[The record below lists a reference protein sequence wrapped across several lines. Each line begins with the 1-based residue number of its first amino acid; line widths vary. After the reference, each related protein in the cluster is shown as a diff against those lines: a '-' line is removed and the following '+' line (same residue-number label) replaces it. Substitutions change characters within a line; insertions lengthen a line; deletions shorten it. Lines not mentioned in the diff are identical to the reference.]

1 MVVGVGGHEGIS
13 KRGLRMKIRFFAVV
27 ACCGMLGGGAFAA
40 GGTPGGISDISSIQT
55 SKKLPKGGLKDR
67 QIGAATDQTPSGK
80 GTQLPTSLCDFV
92 GFQQMESVNNAYA
105 GGSGSAGTVRSNIGV
120 SYSGASVLNT
130 WNGTGAPS
138 AGVLYNGTN
147 GIITLSDTTNGSGWR
162 QIDLSACNS
171 VTLTVQTFSA
181 TNAGGTAL
189 QSFTIPANIAAAPFS
204 TWTARQF
211 TFAQMAKSV
220 RISGTTDRWGVDNIA
235 LTGGCP
241 APTSSSDDCNG
252 NGLSDACE
260 IAMGLVAD
268 CNANGKPDSC
278 DIAGAA
284 PAQGAV
290 QWRVA
295 DGGNGHWYK
304 RVEATDITWQAA
316 RQACEA
322 LQGHLATVNSSA
334 EQNWLFAQFVNG
346 QATCSPA
353 SWATPRAVWI
363 GLYQDTASPSYSEP
377 AGGWRW
383 VTNEPFTFANWSPGE
398 PNNVDFP
405 ANYAGMYGNGAW
417 DDTPN
422 DAGIYCHAGYLIEW
436 DTTGSLADCNANG
449 IPDSCEIANGSAA
462 DCNRNGIPD
471 ACDIAGGIADCNG
484 NGQLDS
490 CELANGTAID
500 QNGNGIPDACDPTP
514 SLTLTANAAACNAV
528 GSSVQVDAR
537 LSGVLNLVVAG
548 QLVIDWDP
556 SKLQLLSAG
565 AGDAPYNNLYTVN
578 QSAGQA
584 VILVSAAPGGSGT
597 TAASVIVSRLQFQV
611 LGGSCDGSGT
621 AVTFGTYAGLSTT
634 FTNGQGSS
642 LNPSLIGSTGFVV
655 DDGAPVISDVPANQ
669 YAQAQAG
676 EGGFAILS
684 IGTPTVT
691 DACAPGLT
699 ATGTRSDGRALN
711 AAWPSGTTTVTWSAT
726 DPCGNVSLA
735 YTTVTVD
742 PTNTM
747 DFQVAWSGTGFSGS
761 MSRSLSL
768 TMFGGLGTQSRTA
781 MANASNGNAAFSV
794 TDLPVDTYTCATIED
809 SARTLRRR
817 VSVSDAGVNWSATGA
832 LISGDIIN
840 DEVIDVLDWGAYV
853 VRNAN
858 ADLNGDGE
866 INTTDGD
873 LILANFGLRGD
884 SVCGGSFTEPPAPRT
899 EISVSDL
906 VAMGLPELAGADLN
920 GDGWVDGR
928 DMDMFQ
934 N

>member
-278 DIAGAA
+278 DIAGVA
-284 PAQGAV
+284 PAAGAV

-528 GSSVQVDAR
+528 GSTVQVDAR

-548 QLVIDWDP
+548 QLVLDWNP

-794 TDLPVDTYTCATIED
+794 TDLPVETYTCATIED

>member
-1 MVVGVGGHEGIS
+1 
-13 KRGLRMKIRFFAVV
+13 
-27 ACCGMLGGGAFAA
+27 
-40 GGTPGGISDISSIQT
+40 
-55 SKKLPKGGLKDR
+55 
-67 QIGAATDQTPSGK
+67 
-80 GTQLPTSLCDFV
+80 
-92 GFQQMESVNNAYA
+92 
-105 GGSGSAGTVRSNIGV
+105 
-120 SYSGASVLNT
+120 
-130 WNGTGAPS
+130 
-138 AGVLYNGTN
+138 
-147 GIITLSDTTNGSGWR
+147 
-162 QIDLSACNS
+162 
-171 VTLTVQTFSA
+171 
-181 TNAGGTAL
+181 
-189 QSFTIPANIAAAPFS
+189 
-204 TWTARQF
+204 
-211 TFAQMAKSV
+211 
-220 RISGTTDRWGVDNIA
+220 
-235 LTGGCP
+235 
-241 APTSSSDDCNG
+241 
-252 NGLSDACE
+252 
-260 IAMGLVAD
+260 
-268 CNANGKPDSC
+268 
-278 DIAGAA
+278 
-284 PAQGAV
+284 
-290 QWRVA
+290 
-295 DGGNGHWYK
+295 
-304 RVEATDITWQAA
+304 
-316 RQACEA
+316 
-322 LQGHLATVNSSA
+322 
-334 EQNWLFAQFVNG
+334 
-346 QATCSPA
+346 
-353 SWATPRAVWI
+353 
-363 GLYQDTASPSYSEP
+363 
-377 AGGWRW
+377 
-383 VTNEPFTFANWSPGE
+383 
-398 PNNVDFP
+398 
-405 ANYAGMYGNGAW
+405 
-417 DDTPN
+417 
-422 DAGIYCHAGYLIEW
+422 
-436 DTTGSLADCNANG
+436 
-449 IPDSCEIANGSAA
+449 
-462 DCNRNGIPD
+462 
-471 ACDIAGGIADCNG
+471 
-484 NGQLDS
+484 
-490 CELANGTAID
+490 
-500 QNGNGIPDACDPTP
+500 
-514 SLTLTANAAACNAV
+514 V

>member
-1 MVVGVGGHEGIS
+1 MWRWE
-13 KRGLRMKIRFFAVV
+13 
-27 ACCGMLGGGAFAA
+27 
-40 GGTPGGISDISSIQT
+40 
-55 SKKLPKGGLKDR
+55 GGLGWNDT
-67 QIGAATDQTPSGK
+67 I
-80 GTQLPTSLCDFV
+80 LC
-92 GFQQMESVNNAYA
+92 
-105 GGSGSAGTVRSNIGV
+105 
-120 SYSGASVLNT
+120 
-130 WNGTGAPS
+130 
-138 AGVLYNGTN
+138 
-147 GIITLSDTTNGSGWR
+147 
-162 QIDLSACNS
+162 
-171 VTLTVQTFSA
+171 
-181 TNAGGTAL
+181 
-189 QSFTIPANIAAAPFS
+189 
-204 TWTARQF
+204 
-211 TFAQMAKSV
+211 
-220 RISGTTDRWGVDNIA
+220 
-235 LTGGCP
+235 
-241 APTSSSDDCNG
+241 
-252 NGLSDACE
+252 
-260 IAMGLVAD
+260 
-268 CNANGKPDSC
+268 
-278 DIAGAA
+278 
-284 PAQGAV
+284 
-290 QWRVA
+290 A
-295 DGGNGHWYK
+295 DGH
-304 RVEATDITWQAA
+304 
-316 RQACEA
+316 
-322 LQGHLATVNSSA
+322 
-334 EQNWLFAQFVNG
+334 
-346 QATCSPA
+346 
-353 SWATPRAVWI
+353 
-363 GLYQDTASPSYSEP
+363 YS
-377 AGGWRW
+377 
-383 VTNEPFTFANWSPGE
+383 
-398 PNNVDFP
+398 
-405 ANYAGMYGNGAW
+405 
-417 DDTPN
+417 
-422 DAGIYCHAGYLIEW
+422 YLIEW
-436 DTTGSLADCNANG
+436 ETTGSSSDCNANG
-449 IPDSCEIANGSAA
+449 IPDSCEIANGSAT

-471 ACDIAGGIADCNG
+471 ACDIAGGMADCNG

-500 QNGNGIPDACDPTP
+500 QNGNGIPDSCDPTP

-528 GSSVQVDAR
+528 GSTVQVDAR

-548 QLVIDWDP
+548 QLVLDWNP

-584 VILVSAAPGGSGT
+584 VILVSAASGGSGT
-597 TAASVIVSRLQFQV
+597 SAASVIVSRLQFKV

-655 DDGAPVISDVPANQ
+655 DDGAPVISNVPSNQ

-699 ATGTRSDGRALN
+699 ATGTRSDGRTLN

-726 DPCGNVSLA
+726 DPCGNVSKA
-735 YTTVTVD
+735 YTTVTVN

-747 DFQVAWSGTGFSGS
+747 DFKVAWSGTGFSGS

-781 MANASNGNAAFSV
+781 TANASNGNAAFSV
-794 TDLPVDTYTCATIED
+794 SDLPVDNYTCATIED

-832 LISGDIIN
+832 LVSGDLIN

-858 ADLNGDGE
+858 ADLNGDGV
-866 INTTDGD
+866 INTTDGN

-906 VAMGLPELAGADLN
+906 VAMGLSELAGADLN

>member
-1 MVVGVGGHEGIS
+1 
-13 KRGLRMKIRFFAVV
+13 
-27 ACCGMLGGGAFAA
+27 
-40 GGTPGGISDISSIQT
+40 
-55 SKKLPKGGLKDR
+55 
-67 QIGAATDQTPSGK
+67 
-80 GTQLPTSLCDFV
+80 
-92 GFQQMESVNNAYA
+92 ESVNNAYA

-171 VTLTVQTFSA
+171 VTLTVETFSA
-181 TNAGGTAL
+181 TNAAGTAL
-189 QSFTIPANIAAAPFS
+189 QTFTIPANIAAAPFS
-204 TWTARQF
+204 TWTPRQF

-235 LTGGCP
+235 LTSGCP

-278 DIAGAA
+278 DIAGT
-284 PAQGAV
+284 PPVPGAV

-295 DGGNGHWYK
+295 DGGNDHWYAVIVK
-304 RVEATDITWQAA
+304 QKQCWTAMRDDAAALGGYLASITSPDENSWIFNTLNIPGTSDYWASSFDGPVFGAYRASESEPWTWLSGEPWGWSNWAYGSGSGPHGVQMMRSGGWDDLGANCGNMAQGSVAMIVEW
-316 RQACEA
+316 
-322 LQGHLATVNSSA
+322 SSA
-334 EQNWLFAQFVNG
+334 
-346 QATCSPA
+346 
-353 SWATPRAVWI
+353 
-363 GLYQDTASPSYSEP
+363 
-377 AGGWRW
+377 
-383 VTNEPFTFANWSPGE
+383 
-398 PNNVDFP
+398 
-405 ANYAGMYGNGAW
+405 
-417 DDTPN
+417 
-422 DAGIYCHAGYLIEW
+422 
-436 DTTGSLADCNANG
+436 GSSDCNANG

-471 ACDIAGGIADCNG
+471 ACDIAGGMADCNG

-528 GSSVQVDAR
+528 GSTVQVDAR

-548 QLVIDWDP
+548 QLVLDWDP

-565 AGDAPYNNLYTVN
+565 AGDAPYSNLYTVN

-584 VILVSAAPGGSGT
+584 VILVSAASGGSGT
-597 TAASVIVSRLQFQV
+597 SAASVIVSRLQFQV

-794 TDLPVDTYTCATIED
+794 TDLPVETYTCATIED

-832 LISGDIIN
+832 LVSGDLIN

-906 VAMGLPELAGADLN
+906 IAMGLSELAGADLN

>member
-1 MVVGVGGHEGIS
+1 MVVGVCGHEGIS
-13 KRGLRMKIRFFAVV
+13 KRGHSMKIRFFAVV

-40 GGTPGGISDISSIQT
+40 GGTPGGISDISTIQT
-55 SKKLPKGGLKDR
+55 SKKLPKGGLQDR
-67 QIGAATDQTPSGK
+67 QIGAATDQTPSTK
-80 GTQLPTSLCDFV
+80 GTQLPTLLCDFV
-92 GFQQMESVNNAYA
+92 GFQQSESVNNAYA
-105 GGSGSAGTVRSNIGV
+105 GGSGSAGTVRSNIGI
-120 SYSGASVLNT
+120 SYSGATVLNT

-138 AGVLYNGTN
+138 AGVLYNSTN

-162 QIDLSACNS
+162 QIDLYACNS

-181 TNAGGTAL
+181 TNAGGTVL
-189 QSFTIPANIAAAPFS
+189 QTFTIPANISGAPFS
-204 TWTARQF
+204 TWTPRQF

-220 RISGTTDRWGVDNIA
+220 RISGTADKWGLDNVA

-278 DIAGAA
+278 DLMPTYVTRTANFNSGSGNPYAYTENGITFTSG
-284 PAQGAV
+284 QNHV
-290 QWRVA
+290 HL
-295 DGGNGHWYK
+295 GNGVILNHSQCCTTPITITAAEPNFTLK
-304 RVEATDITWQAA
+304 SLVVTAISGASTRRLVGSNGAIVSIGATGTLNFGSTFSNVAWV
-316 RQACEA
+316 RWEE
-322 LQGHLATVNSSA
+322 GNSSA
-334 EQNWLFAQFVNG
+334 S
-346 QATCSPA
+346 SPYT
-353 SWATPRAVWI
+353 SSSFDAVEI
-363 GLYQDTASPSYSEP
+363 SSALSP
-377 AGGWRW
+377 
-383 VTNEPFTFANWSPGE
+383 
-398 PNNVDFP
+398 
-405 ANYAGMYGNGAW
+405 
-417 DDTPN
+417 
-422 DAGIYCHAGYLIEW
+422 
-436 DTTGSLADCNANG
+436 LAKDCNANG
-449 IPDSCEIANGSAA
+449 IPDSCEIANGSAT

-471 ACDIAGGIADCNG
+471 ACDISGGMADCNG

-500 QNGNGIPDACDPTP
+500 QNGNGIPDSCDPTP

-528 GSSVQVDAR
+528 GSTVQVDAR

-548 QLVIDWDP
+548 QLVLDWNP
-556 SKLQLLSAG
+556 SKLQLVSAG

-655 DDGAPVISDVPANQ
+655 DDGAPVISNVPANQ

-735 YTTVTVD
+735 YTTVTVN

-768 TMFGGLGTQSRTA
+768 SMFGGLGTQTRTA
-781 MANASNGNAAFSV
+781 TANASNGNATFSV
-794 TDLPVDTYTCATIED
+794 TDLPVDNYTCATIED

-858 ADLNGDGE
+858 ADLNG
-866 INTTDGD
+866 T
-873 LILANFGLRGD
+873 A
-884 SVCGGSFTEPPAPRT
+884 
-899 EISVSDL
+899 
-906 VAMGLPELAGADLN
+906 
-920 GDGWVDGR
+920 
-928 DMDMFQ
+928 
-934 N
+934 

>member
-1 MVVGVGGHEGIS
+1 MMRSGGWDDLGANCGNMAQGS
-13 KRGLRMKIRFFAVV
+13 V
-27 ACCGMLGGGAFAA
+27 AM
-40 GGTPGGISDISSIQT
+40 IVEWSS
-55 SKKLPKGGLKDR
+55 
-67 QIGAATDQTPSGK
+67 A
-80 GTQLPTSLCDFV
+80 
-92 GFQQMESVNNAYA
+92 
-105 GGSGSAGTVRSNIGV
+105 
-120 SYSGASVLNT
+120 
-130 WNGTGAPS
+130 
-138 AGVLYNGTN
+138 
-147 GIITLSDTTNGSGWR
+147 
-162 QIDLSACNS
+162 
-171 VTLTVQTFSA
+171 
-181 TNAGGTAL
+181 
-189 QSFTIPANIAAAPFS
+189 
-204 TWTARQF
+204 
-211 TFAQMAKSV
+211 
-220 RISGTTDRWGVDNIA
+220 
-235 LTGGCP
+235 
-241 APTSSSDDCNG
+241 SSS
-252 NGLSDACE
+252 
-260 IAMGLVAD
+260 
-268 CNANGKPDSC
+268 
-278 DIAGAA
+278 
-284 PAQGAV
+284 
-290 QWRVA
+290 
-295 DGGNGHWYK
+295 
-304 RVEATDITWQAA
+304 
-316 RQACEA
+316 
-322 LQGHLATVNSSA
+322 
-334 EQNWLFAQFVNG
+334 
-346 QATCSPA
+346 
-353 SWATPRAVWI
+353 
-363 GLYQDTASPSYSEP
+363 
-377 AGGWRW
+377 
-383 VTNEPFTFANWSPGE
+383 
-398 PNNVDFP
+398 
-405 ANYAGMYGNGAW
+405 
-417 DDTPN
+417 
-422 DAGIYCHAGYLIEW
+422 
-436 DTTGSLADCNANG
+436 DCNANG
-449 IPDSCEIANGSAA
+449 IPDSCEIANGSAT

-471 ACDIAGGIADCNG
+471 ACDIAGGMADCNG

-500 QNGNGIPDACDPTP
+500 QNGNGIPDSCDPTP

-528 GSSVQVDAR
+528 GSAVQVDAR

-548 QLVIDWDP
+548 QLVLDWNP

-565 AGDAPYNNLYTVN
+565 AGDAPYNNLYSVN

-584 VILVSAAPGGSGT
+584 VILVSAASGGSGT
-597 TAASVIVSRLQFQV
+597 SAASVIVSRLQFQV

-634 FTNGQGSS
+634 FTDGLGGS

-676 EGGFAILS
+676 EGGFAVLS
-684 IGTPTVT
+684 LGTPTVT

-699 ATGTRSDGRALN
+699 ATGTRSDGRALS

-735 YTTVTVD
+735 YTTVTVN

-781 MANASNGNAAFSV
+781 SANASDGNAAFSV
-794 TDLPVDTYTCATIED
+794 SDLPVDSYTCATIED

-832 LISGDIIN
+832 LISGDLIN

-858 ADLNGDGE
+858 ADLNGDGV

>member
-1 MVVGVGGHEGIS
+1 
-13 KRGLRMKIRFFAVV
+13 MKIRFFAVV

-120 SYSGASVLNT
+120 SYSGATVLNT

-138 AGVLYNGTN
+138 AGVLYNSTN

-162 QIDLSACNS
+162 QIDLYACNS

-189 QSFTIPANIAAAPFS
+189 QTFTIPANIAAAPFS

-278 DIAGAA
+278 DIAGT
-284 PAQGAV
+284 PPVPGAV

-295 DGGNGHWYK
+295 DGGNGHWYQFC
-304 RVEATDITWQAA
+304 RNYSSRICWTTARDAATQAG
-316 RQACEA
+316 
-322 LQGHLATVNSSA
+322 GHLATISSA
-334 EQNWLFAQFVNG
+334 TENAFLTQLVQSQTHVGIEAGPFLG
-346 QATCSPA
+346 ATCEG
-353 SWATPRAVWI
+353 RAWGDWVWVT
-363 GLYQDTASPSYSEP
+363 GEPFAFTAWNPLEP
-377 AGGWRW
+377 NSGGGERYVHMWRW
-383 VTNEPFTFANWSPGE
+383 EGGLGWN
-398 PNNVDFP
+398 
-405 ANYAGMYGNGAW
+405 
-417 DDTPN
+417 DTTLCP
-422 DAGIYCHAGYLIEW
+422 DGHYSYLIEW
-436 DTTGSLADCNANG
+436 DTAGSSADCNANG
-449 IPDSCEIANGSAA
+449 IPDSCEIANGSAT

-471 ACDIAGGIADCNG
+471 ACDIAGGMADCNG

-528 GSSVQVDAR
+528 GSTVQVDAR

-548 QLVIDWDP
+548 QLVLDWDP

-597 TAASVIVSRLQFQV
+597 SAASVIVSRLQFQV

-621 AVTFGTYAGLSTT
+621 AVTFGTYADLSTT

-642 LNPSLIGSTGFVV
+642 LNPSLIGSAGFVV

-735 YTTVTVD
+735 YTTVTVN

-747 DFQVAWSGTGFSGS
+747 DFQVAWSGTGLSGS

-781 MANASNGNAAFSV
+781 TANASNGNAAFSV

-832 LISGDIIN
+832 LVSGDLIN

-858 ADLNGDGE
+858 ADLNGDGV

-884 SVCGGSFTEPPAPRT
+884 SVCGGSFTDPPAPRT

-906 VAMGLPELAGADLN
+906 VTMGLPELAGADLN

-928 DMDMFQ
+928 DMDMFG